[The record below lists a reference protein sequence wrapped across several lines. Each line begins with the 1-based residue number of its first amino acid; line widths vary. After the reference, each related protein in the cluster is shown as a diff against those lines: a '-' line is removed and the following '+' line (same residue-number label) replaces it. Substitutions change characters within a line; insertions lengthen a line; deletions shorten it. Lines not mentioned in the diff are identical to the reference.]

1 MGQQQLLLIVLGTIV
16 VGVAVLVGIN
26 IFSSSSADTNR
37 DQLISVLNELGSNAQ
52 KYYKKPIELGGG
64 NRKFTGWKIS
74 KFYKNFEGG
83 KIKVK
88 VKKKGDEVTITATGT
103 AKGRDGKKEV
113 KVEAKVK
120 STIFTIEIKN

>member
-1 MGQQQLLLIVLGTIV
+1 MGQQQLLLIALGTIV
-16 VGVAVLVGIN
+16 VGIAVIVGIN
-26 IFSSSSADTNR
+26 LFSASVTDTNR
-37 DQLISVLNELGSNAQ
+37 DQLISVLTELGSDAQ
-52 KYYKKPIELGGG
+52 AYFKTPGEYGGG
-64 NRKFTGWKIS
+64 NRKFKGWKIP

-103 AKGRDGKKEV
+103 AKGRDGKKKV

-120 STIFTIEIKN
+120 PTIFTIEIKN

>member
-1 MGQQQLLLIVLGTIV
+1 MGI
-16 VGVAVLVGIN
+16 AVIVGIN
-26 IFSSSSADTNR
+26 LFSASVTDTNR
-37 DQLISVLNELGSNAQ
+37 DQLISVLTELGSDAQ
-52 KYYKKPIELGGG
+52 AYFKTPGEYGGG
-64 NRKFTGWKIS
+64 NRKFKGWKIP

-103 AKGRDGKKEV
+103 AKGRDGKKKV

-120 STIFTIEIKN
+120 PTIFTIEIKN